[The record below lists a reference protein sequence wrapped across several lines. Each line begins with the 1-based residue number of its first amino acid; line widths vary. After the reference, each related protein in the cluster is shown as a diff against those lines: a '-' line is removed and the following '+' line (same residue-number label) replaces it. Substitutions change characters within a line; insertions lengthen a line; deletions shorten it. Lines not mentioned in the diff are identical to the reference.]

1 MVEARGMYL
10 LDDYPATYIIYSTSY
25 YWSTESSPPKV
36 FSGKGVP
43 EICSKFTGY
52 DLTPIPKYDLTWV
65 FSGKFVASHFPMN
78 TFGGLLPFA

>member
-10 LDDYPATYIIYSTSY
+10 LDDYPYSTSY

-43 EICSKFTGY
+43 EICSKFTEEHPRQSAISVK
-52 DLTPIPKYDLTWV
+52 LLCC
-65 FSGKFVASHFPMN
+65 FSYYLCPGKNDQTVRIICQIQDS
-78 TFGGLLPFA
+78 L